1 MIHDPYLALRR
12 PGFRRYLG
20 GHIVAVLGQGML
32 AVAVGWELYDRT
44 GSAAVLGLVGLA
56 QVVPLVALVLPA
68 GQVVDAHDR
77 RRVLALAELVI
88 AIAALGL
95 FWSSLRAAPLP
106 YYYGFLVLYGAGRT
120 FQLPAKQAIL
130 PHLVPMDAFTNA
142 VAWNSGGW
150 QTADVVGPALGG
162 FLIGLAHSPAPVYLV
177 AAITALGFAGLTA
190 RLTLATPPRK
200 RGPIA
205 WTGLLE
211 GIRFVRHSN
220 VLLAAISLDLFAVL
234 LGGVVA
240 LLPIYAKDILHVGPT
255 GLGWLRAAQSI
266 GAVSMSLTLA
276 HGPPMRR
283 AGRTLLTAVA
293 GFGVA
298 IVVFGLSRSFALS
311 FLALGVAGA
320 FDAVSVVIRLA
331 LTQLKTPDELRGR
344 VSAVNS
350 LFIGMSN
357 ELGEFE
363 SGMAASLLGPVV
375 AVVGGG
381 IAVVGIVGM
390 VALKWPEIARLERL
404 EGIEEASA

>member
-1 MIHDPYLALRR
+1 MTHDPYLALRR

-20 GHIVAVLGQGML
+20 GHVFAVLGQGML

-44 GSAAVLGLVGLA
+44 GSAAVLGLVGLV
-56 QVVPLVALVLPA
+56 QVLPLVALVLPA
-68 GQVVDAHDR
+68 GQTVDSHDR
-77 RRVLALAELVI
+77 RRVLALAEMVI
-88 AIAALGL
+88 AVAALGI
-95 FWSSLRAAPLP
+95 FWASLRTAPLP
-106 YYYGFLVLYGAGRT
+106 FYYGFLALYGVGRT

-142 VAWNSGGW
+142 VAWNAGGW

-162 FLIGLAHSPAPVYLV
+162 FLIGLAGAAAPVYLV
-177 AAITALGFAGLTA
+177 TAVSALAFAGLAA
-190 RLTLATPPRK
+190 RLELATPPR
-200 RGPIA
+200 RRRPIA

-211 GIRFVRHSN
+211 GIRFVRNSP

-240 LLPIYAKDILHVGPT
+240 LLPVYAKDILHVGPT

-266 GAVSMSLTLA
+266 GAVSTSLVLA
-276 HGPPMRR
+276 HGPPLRR
-283 AGRTLLTAVA
+283 AGRTLLTSVA

-298 IVVFGLSRSFALS
+298 IVVFGFSRSFALS
-311 FLALGVAGA
+311 LLALGVAGA

-363 SGMAASLLGPVV
+363 SGMAASLFGPIV

-381 IAVVGIVGM
+381 VAVIAIVGL
-390 VALKWPEIARLERL
+390 VASRWPEIGRLERL